1 MQLTRLFQ
9 FIKYYALYK
18 PKASLRETTAAAF
31 WLLSMATEMEI
42 SDVVML

>member
-31 WLLSMATEMEI
+31 LAAVDGDGDGNL
-42 SDVVML
+42 